1 MASPPYLSLSF
12 TEEEAT
18 ALVELDSLEFGFFR
32 IDANDNRKLLE
43 RAVFYLDGIIAK
55 KVYELEEARAK
66 EEQEELRAFDETQNS
81 VQSPAN
87 IRVNVYLKYSK
98 MQDKGIPPV
107 IYLLLGHYQLLLN
120 LYDDAFSAYSK
131 YESLVDENGRRNL
144 SFLYGLAL
152 CCFHFGAFNRALLLF
167 QQILYLQPSFP
178 RRKEIHI
185 RLGYIYKLRKDL
197 DKSHRHFRQ
206 ALHDESPSTW
216 GPIEK
221 VCGRIKQ
228 AKATYEQILESV
240 QPDTATHVQHLCLRQ
255 LAWLYQTGGGG
266 QIGSKG
272 EPGVVSLAH
281 KELAIQLL
289 QKAVDLDSSNGKTWY
304 LLGRCQAAV
313 NRVQD
318 AFRAYRSSIDKTE
331 ASADTWCSIGVL
343 YQEQNQPMDA
353 LQAYFCAVQLDKCH
367 VTAWVNLGTL
377 YESMHQ
383 FKEALKC
390 YTNAANADK
399 RDVIK
404 PPVKARIAT
413 LQQLLPRLADKVM
426 VGCGSVGVDVSLVN
440 AAGGAISSSAL
451 STTPLAKLPT
461 VDAAWDLPIP
471 AELTQRQVQLMLQEA
486 NRSQCSAFSNSGS
499 HWAALLSSNAIK
511 LEEEEEEGGKAIK
524 EGKGD
529 SRGGIQKQ
537 GDELPRP
544 FKRLKMEEEE
554 EGEEG
559 RKRDFKELSLLPDPP
574 PSVDEISTLYSLLC
588 QGNGQSARQRHQ
600 FQRIYAK
607 AFNYLLYKKSHPEVA
622 ATLIEDPFACA
633 NRRIFKRQVG
643 TNSAS
648 EGPEGTAVT
657 TTASSVKVSTSA
669 PPACETSSADDAE
682 KVGQRQ
688 QQQVDATVAE
698 LLSAAANDD
707 TLGADQLSDDFAL
720 LTDDLFAQ
728 LNTTADDL
736 VDITLFQNPPSS
748 TNGGGDGECAGTAAG
763 TSTTAGATEQGA
775 PSTAADVKSTEGETQ
790 QCSSTQPKRE
800 TVTSSS
806 QKDNGAAAPSNAS
819 EVPPKSSTPPKLVR
833 NLGAFLTRPV
843 VQLKS
848 PTADLNASMT
858 AKQIIDAVSGLGRLG
873 GPWWNSLL
881 PEGSPLPSPPEK
893 PLPACP
899 ADRLLPPT
907 PCVYLDKRKDAVSPE
922 LARFCLSQP
931 VVVVRG
937 LAAALRM
944 DLGLFSTKSL
954 VEANPNQ
961 RIEIRT
967 QSVNGLD
974 KTRSATLSPTPL
986 GEQSPWFLE
995 SPRSQTTI
1003 ARYANYQAASFKEA
1017 LREEKQGPVHQI
1029 TSDSTSTVERDS
1041 GTFAKGTSYCG
1052 DPMQRAPKVSPGGKS
1067 AIGSP
1072 VSTPPRKKL
1081 IRFGIICDLSDEEKW
1096 LPQLHE
1102 LNKLPTAF
1110 RVTSAVNMLSHIGYP
1125 LIGIPGSKT
1134 PGHQECNNTCAVN
1147 INVGPGDC
1155 EWFAVPE
1162 QYWGVL
1168 HQLTERQGL
1177 DFLTGTWWP
1186 DVEELRQEGVPLY
1199 RFLQKPGDLVWLNAG
1214 TVYWV
1219 QALGWCNNIAWNIGP
1234 LTARQYQLAV
1244 ERFEYNRLRNVK
1256 SPVPMIHLSWQLAK
1270 NIRVGDVQLYE
1281 LIRHALLRT
1290 MVDSQLILDF
1300 LDQVEIQVKRH
1311 GKKPDD
1317 IAHSCQ
1323 DCERESI
1330 NVSPDFQIEVFN
1342 LLFVTTQ
1349 EKKTEVRCFACARRS
1364 DPSLRSFSVLSE
1376 YYMQELAAIYD
1387 NFQFQVVT
1395 SAADEVGSIA
1405 YSLEVLLRH

>member
-18 ALVELDSLEFGFFR
+18 KLAELDSLEFGFFR

-43 RAVFYLDGIIAK
+43 RVVFYLDGIIAR

-66 EEQEELRAFDETQNS
+66 EEQEELRILDEMQNS
-81 VQSPAN
+81 VQSPTK

-98 MQDKGIPPV
+98 MQDESIPPI

-131 YESLVDENGRRNL
+131 YESLVDEKGRRNL

-206 ALHDESPSTW
+206 ALRDESPSTW

-266 QIGSKG
+266 QIGGKG
-272 EPGVVSLAH
+272 EPGVASPAH

-390 YTNAANADK
+390 YTNAVNADK

-426 VGCGSVGVDVSLVN
+426 VGCGGVGVDVSLVN

-451 STTPLAKLPT
+451 STTPLTKLPT

-499 HWAALLSSNAIK
+499 HWAALLSSNAVK
-511 LEEEEEEGGKAIK
+511 LEEEEEEGGKAMK
-524 EGKGD
+524 VGKGS
-529 SRGGIQKQ
+529 SRDGIQKH
-537 GDELPRP
+537 GDEPPRP
-544 FKRLKMEEEE
+544 FKRLKVEEEEE

-559 RKRDFKELSLLPDPP
+559 RKRNFSELSLLPDPP
-574 PSVDEISTLYSLLC
+574 PSADEISTLYNLLC

-600 FQRIYAK
+600 FQRIYTK
-607 AFNYLLYKKSHPEVA
+607 AFNYLLYKKRHPEATA
-622 ATLIEDPFACA
+622 ALTDDPFACA
-633 NRRIFKRQVG
+633 SRHIFKRQI
-643 TNSAS
+643 TPASAS
-648 EGPEGTAVT
+648 EGSEGTGVMVS
-657 TTASSVKVSTSA
+657 ASSTKVSIST
-669 PPACETSSADDAE
+669 PPACVTSSADDVE

-688 QQQVDATVAE
+688 QQQVDATVAD

-707 TLGADQLSDDFAL
+707 TLSADQLPDDFAL

-728 LNTTADDL
+728 LNTTADEL

-748 TNGGGDGECAGTAAG
+748 TNGGGDGEYVGSAAG
-763 TSTTAGATEQGA
+763 TSTTAGATDQGA
-775 PSTAADVKSTEGETQ
+775 SSTTADMKSTEGEAQ
-790 QCSSTQPKRE
+790 QCPSAQPKRE
-800 TVTSSS
+800 NITSSS
-806 QKDNGAAAPSNAS
+806 QKDNCATAPSNVS
-819 EVPPKSSTPPKLVR
+819 EVPPKYSTPPKLVR
-833 NLGAFLTRPV
+833 NLGAFLTRPM

-848 PTADLNASMT
+848 PTTDLSTSMT

-881 PEGSPLPSPPEK
+881 PEGSSLPSPPEK

-967 QSVNGLD
+967 QLASGVD
-974 KTRSATLSPTPL
+974 KTQAAPLSSTPL
-986 GEQSPWFLE
+986 GEQSPWYLE

-1003 ARYANYQAASFKEA
+1003 TRYANYQAASFKEA
-1017 LREEKQGPVHQI
+1017 LREEKQGPGHQ
-1029 TSDSTSTVERDS
+1029 TSSDSTSAVERDS
-1041 GTFAKGTSYCG
+1041 GAFAKGTSYCN

-1067 AIGSP
+1067 AGGS
-1072 VSTPPRKKL
+1072 VTPISPRNKL

-1102 LNKLPTAF
+1102 LNKLPTIF
-1110 RVTSAVNMLSHIGYP
+1110 RVTSAVNMLSHVGYP
-1125 LIGIPGSKT
+1125 LIGVNTVQLYMKIPGSRT
-1134 PGHQECNNTCAVN
+1134 PGHQESNNTCAVN

-1168 HQLTERQGL
+1168 HRLTERQGL

-1214 TVYWV
+1214 AVYWV
-1219 QALGWCNNIAWNIGP
+1219 QALGWCNNITWNIAP
-1234 LTARQYQLAV
+1234 LIARQYQLAV

-1256 SPVPMIHLSWQLAK
+1256 SPVPVIHLSWQLAR
-1270 NIRVGDVQLYE
+1270 NTRVGEIQLYE
-1281 LIRHALLRT
+1281 LIKHTLLRT
-1290 MVDSQLILDF
+1290 MVDSQLMLDF
-1300 LDQVEIQVKRH
+1300 LDQLEIPVKRH

-1323 DCERESI
+1323 DCE
-1330 NVSPDFQIEVFN
+1330 IEVFN

-1364 DPSLRSFSVLSE
+1364 DPGLRSFSVLSE
-1376 YYMQELAAIYD
+1376 YYMQELATIYD
-1387 NFQFQVVT
+1387 NFQFQVQPV
-1395 SAADEVGSIA
+1395 AA
-1405 YSLEVLLRH
+1405 YSVVK